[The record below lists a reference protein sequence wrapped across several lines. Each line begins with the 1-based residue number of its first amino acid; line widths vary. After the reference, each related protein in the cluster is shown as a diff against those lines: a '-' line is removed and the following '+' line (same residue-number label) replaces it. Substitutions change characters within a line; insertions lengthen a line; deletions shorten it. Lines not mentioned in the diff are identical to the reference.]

1 MSLPAIFNDTHN
13 TFPKKIPYLCADQKL
28 IDQWHEKL
36 AHDTRYKIG
45 LCWQADI
52 QNDKSRLPIA
62 RRGCALT
69 NFLTLQNIQGIS
81 LYSLQKY
88 DGVEELKTI
97 PRDFPLIHFDD
108 LDEQTEPFEDT
119 AALMKNLDLIITVDT
134 AIAHL
139 AGALG
144 CTVWLLLPYAT
155 DWRWIHGRTDSPWY
169 PTMKIFKQSV
179 PFDWQEVIKSISD
192 ELEKT
197 QINN

>member
-1 MSLPAIFNDTHN
+1 
-13 TFPKKIPYLCADQKL
+13 
-28 IDQWHEKL
+28 
-36 AHDTRYKIG
+36 
-45 LCWQADI
+45 
-52 QNDKSRLPIA
+52 
-62 RRGCALT
+62 
-69 NFLTLQNIQGIS
+69 
-81 LYSLQKY
+81 
-88 DGVEELKTI
+88 
-97 PRDFPLIHFDD
+97 
-108 LDEQTEPFEDT
+108 
-119 AALMKNLDLIITVDT
+119 MKNLDLIITVDT